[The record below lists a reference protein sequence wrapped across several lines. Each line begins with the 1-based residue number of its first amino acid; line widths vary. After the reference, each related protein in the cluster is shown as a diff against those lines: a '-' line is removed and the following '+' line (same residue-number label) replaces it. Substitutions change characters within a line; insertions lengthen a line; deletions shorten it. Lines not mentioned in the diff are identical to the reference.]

1 MTGSRL
7 CRSRSTLDFF
17 RYSLTVTNAP
27 SATPRAATADDG
39 SRQRQSAGRCI
50 RFSPVMMLS
59 LARPSQMNLAEGRTF
74 QGGVLRSFGQLCFVP
89 DA

>member
-1 MTGSRL
+1 
-7 CRSRSTLDFF
+7 
-17 RYSLTVTNAP
+17 
-27 SATPRAATADDG
+27 
-39 SRQRQSAGRCI
+39 
-50 RFSPVMMLS
+50 MMLS